1 VIRWPG
7 SDAAKAFAR
16 PQRWL
21 GIWWGMI
28 AVVVVGSLLPALL
41 LPDLPEGSDKIEHLV
56 GYAILA
62 GMAVQVF
69 ATRRALML
77 AALFLVAL
85 GVGIEVAQDLLT
97 TTREMDPWDA
107 VANTCGVL
115 LGMGTVLTRARD
127 ALLRMDTR

>member
-1 VIRWPG
+1 
-7 SDAAKAFAR
+7 
-16 PQRWL
+16 
-21 GIWWGMI
+21 MI

-41 LPDLPEGSDKIEHLV
+41 LPDLPEGSDKIEHLL

-69 ATRRALML
+69 ATRRALIA

-97 TTREMDPWDA
+97 TTRAMDPWDA

-115 LGMGTVLTRARD
+115 LGMATALTPARD
-127 ALLRMDTR
+127 ALVRRDSR